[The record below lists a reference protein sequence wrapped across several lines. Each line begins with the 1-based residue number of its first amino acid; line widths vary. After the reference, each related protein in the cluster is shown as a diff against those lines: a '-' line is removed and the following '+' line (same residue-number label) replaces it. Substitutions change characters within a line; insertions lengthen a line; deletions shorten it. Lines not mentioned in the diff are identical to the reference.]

1 MIQAKQI
8 VPNRLVLVVDDQEL
22 NRDVLSLVLENGYEI
37 IYAANGLE
45 ALEAI
50 QENLHRLSIILLD
63 LNMPVMNGFEVL
75 KKVRSDEEM
84 KRIPVIVLTS
94 EKEAELK
101 ALKMGAADFITK
113 PFDVHEV
120 VLARVERV
128 IEISEGRELISGAER
143 DPITQLYNRGFFF
156 HYADQIH
163 RFHPDWHMDALVLD
177 IDRFHFLNELSGRS
191 YGDGILHLIGDEIQA
206 FLQHTK
212 GIAAR
217 YEADRFDIFCQH
229 QDGYQEILEQIQH
242 RVNSFTKNDSIRLR
256 MGVKPWQGGITP
268 AMMFEHARVA
278 CNMVRGS
285 IKTHLMIYDDAL
297 RMKELYQQ
305 RLMNDLNEAVLQR
318 QLQVFFQPKY
328 NIQSEPA
335 KLSSAEALIRWNH
348 PVYGMIYPGDFV
360 PLFEQN
366 GLIHL
371 VDSYVMSE
379 TVRQIALW
387 RDKFGVILPVS
398 VNLSRLDA
406 VDPDL
411 EKKLLKLVE
420 ENGLAPNA
428 LKLEVTETAYTE
440 NASQLIDVF
449 NRLREDGFEIEVDD
463 FGSGYS
469 SLNMISSLPIDVLK
483 MDMKF
488 IQNIE
493 ANDVEMRLVELILDI
508 AKYLRVPVV
517 AEGVET
523 EAQMELLKNAS
534 CDLVQGFYFSKP
546 LPADELEHLILRE
559 IKQAEESS

>member
-242 RVNSFTKNDSIRLR
+242 RVNSFTNNDSIRLR

-559 IKQAEESS
+559 IRQAEESS